1 MVLALGLTT
10 HVNAKIDSILTS
22 IAVVI
27 VGILATPIML
37 LFVLLLLTVGLAA
50 VIEEGIVRLVKVM
63 NIAPT
68 YKGSRRMTFSRHAP
82 FPACAAKESLQNK
95 YSLRRRFPDG
105 AKRNAVS
112 ESNEPPFVV
121 NRERK

>member
-27 VGILATPIML
+27 VAIVATPIML
-37 LFVLLLLTVGLAA
+37 LFVLLLLIVGLAA
-50 VIEEGIVRLVKVM
+50 VLEEGIVRLVKVM

-68 YKGSRRMTFSRHAP
+68 
-82 FPACAAKESLQNK
+82 
-95 YSLRRRFPDG
+95 
-105 AKRNAVS
+105 
-112 ESNEPPFVV
+112 
-121 NRERK
+121 